1 MLQTFLSAGLLPT
14 ITRPTRVTHTAAT
27 LIDNL
32 YIKNSQFEKV
42 FSGILTVDIS
52 DHFPIFLFIGKRRTK
67 RHQTVTFQCRRVTA
81 DSIVNIKRLLNM
93 TDWNILLPLS
103 VDEQF
108 ELFHRKLN
116 EYINICS
123 PIKTITLRPKHT
135 MREKWMT
142 KGLLC
147 SSQTLHKLRRKMTGK
162 CNDDN
167 ISRKYRSFRNLYNR
181 LIRISK
187 IAYFSELV
195 ETYICNINQT
205 WRVLKTL
212 IGKSHDKTNCRIFE
226 INGAYTE
233 NSAEISQSFCNY
245 FTHIGQQCS
254 AAIGQSLKQYNTFL
268 NGNYHISLFMRPST
282 PNYIITIINKLK
294 PQQSCGH
301 DGISSKLIKDIKYE
315 IATPLSML
323 INNYIESGIVPDNLK
338 IAKIVQIFKAKETHL
353 VKNYCQRLVLRLYY
367 LQMMRQFIYHRII
380 LIVCSII

>member
-1 MLQTFLSAGLLPT
+1 MAKFTGFQILVAPIPLTTMKIFLLNSSEKTKISLLVPIKILIICVYSKHLLQTCLSVGLLPT

-32 YIKNSQFEKV
+32 YIQNSQFEKV

-135 MREKWMT
+135 MREKWVT

-195 ETYICNINQT
+195 ETYRGNISQT

-212 IGKSHDKTNCRIFE
+212 IRKSHDKTNCRIFE
-226 INGAYTE
+226 INGSYTE

-245 FTHIGQQCS
+245 FAHIGQHCS
-254 AAIGQSLKQYNTFL
+254 ANNI
-268 NGNYHISLFMRPST
+268 T
-282 PNYIITIINKLK
+282 P
-294 PQQSCGH
+294 
-301 DGISSKLIKDIKYE
+301 
-315 IATPLSML
+315 
-323 INNYIESGIVPDNLK
+323 
-338 IAKIVQIFKAKETHL
+338 F
-353 VKNYCQRLVLRLYY
+353 
-367 LQMMRQFIYHRII
+367 
-380 LIVCSII
+380 